1 MKNTLRNKHIDLIVQ
16 NSNWSK
22 DRVKGV
28 LQEYIYNDAS
38 TLKKF
43 IVYFILAL
51 GVGFTLAG
59 IIFFFAYN
67 WQDMHKFF
75 KLGLVSV
82 VLIAT
87 VSVTLFIHVS
97 TFTRHVLITI
107 ASVLVGVL
115 FAVFGQIYQTGANAY
130 DFFLGWTLFI
140 LIWTIVSHFSVLW
153 LIFIVLVNTTLF
165 LFEEQVARD
174 WSEILFYTILYLV
187 NGFFLLAFEI
197 LGHKVE
203 RLKLPGWFINT
214 LALITVTYAT
224 LGLTVGMF
232 DEVSTGYWLLFL
244 LAAIAYSLAVIKGL
258 RDRSLFYLALVA
270 FSGITI
276 VSTWILKEGKSE
288 IVFFMVALF
297 VILSVT
303 LVVSLFVNL
312 QKKWNN
318 E

>member
-43 IVYFILAL
+43 IIYFILAL

-87 VSVTLFIHVS
+87 VSVALFAKVS
-97 TFTRHVLITI
+97 TFSRHVLITI

-140 LIWTIVSHFSVLW
+140 LIWTIVSHFFVLW

-203 RLKLPGWFINT
+203 RLK
-214 LALITVTYAT
+214 
-224 LGLTVGMF
+224 
-232 DEVSTGYWLLFL
+232 
-244 LAAIAYSLAVIKGL
+244 
-258 RDRSLFYLALVA
+258 
-270 FSGITI
+270 
-276 VSTWILKEGKSE
+276 
-288 IVFFMVALF
+288 
-297 VILSVT
+297 
-303 LVVSLFVNL
+303 
-312 QKKWNN
+312 
-318 E
+318 